1 MKCVLLVVV
10 ALSAFASNACYTLVA
25 GKEASRSGRVIVA
38 HNEDDYGELEV
49 FKCRVPARSHRA
61 DATVPAESG
70 KAILPQVEKTL
81 AFDWT
86 AVCRKDGRGG
96 LGAAD
101 TMLNEKGVLVVS
113 NNGNGIVD
121 SDPARLTDGGIV
133 HSLRRIVAERATS
146 ARDAV
151 SIITNLVTTWGYAH
165 TGRMYTVAD
174 RDEAWVVS
182 IVHGRQF
189 VARRCPDDAVTL
201 IPNCYK
207 VGRLEPG
214 DIVSPRFARVP
225 ADYDFAKANQDPAHY
240 RIPKNQLRDR
250 LAAEM
255 LTGEKWTD
263 DAVFPFAV
271 RPQAKVD
278 AALLRKIL
286 MTKPILRTATVD
298 TSVWDF
304 AALPPP
310 FAAAPDA
317 AERFDTYL
325 LPAPKAGGLD
335 IGFLKDLVAI
345 PSLTAD
351 LKEIA
356 RVVETLRGWLEKR
369 GVFCA
374 VETDDEG
381 RKVLYA
387 ATSPGKCH
395 DAVFV
400 THLDVVPAPER
411 LFAAEVDGDRI
422 YGRGTCDTK
431 GNALAIAQV
440 LVNLVG
446 RNPQVGAVFA
456 TDEEKGA
463 KVPTPTL
470 LLNRGYV
477 PRKFILVG
485 DTAGEQPGTLFTAEK
500 GHAIFTLVAHGR
512 GGHSAYPWEHD
523 NPIPRLCAGYL
534 KFKAA
539 WDAADTST
547 NVFRTVI
554 TPTMLEGSTA
564 PNIVS
569 DDVSMKL
576 SCRFAVPEDYGRVL
590 RMLRETSGL
599 DVVEP
604 AAYRPAIVNDPND
617 PHIVALLAS
626 LRKKWP
632 TFTTGTMLAATD
644 ATRYAHLKLPTVL
657 YGAISGHP
665 HADGEWAS
673 LRDLNDWIEAL
684 TDHLIL
690 SKVK

>member
-1 MKCVLLVVV
+1 MVMKRIVLVVV
-10 ALSAFASNACYTLVA
+10 ALSAFASDACSTLVA
-25 GKEASRSGRVIVA
+25 GKGASRSGRVIVA
-38 HNEDDYGELEV
+38 HNEDDSGELEV
-49 FKCRVPARSHRA
+49 FRCRVPARSHRT

-70 KAILPQVEKTL
+70 KAILPQVAQTL

-86 AVCRKDGRGG
+86 AVCRTDGKGG

-113 NNGNGIVD
+113 NNGNGMKD
-121 SDPARLTDGGIV
+121 DDPARLTDGGIV

-201 IPNCYK
+201 
-207 VGRLEPG
+207 
-214 DIVSPRFARVP
+214 VS
-225 ADYDFAKANQDPAHY
+225 DDPLH
-240 RIPKNQLRDR
+240 DR

-255 LTGEKWTD
+255 LTGEKWAE

-271 RPQAKVD
+271 KPQAKVD

-286 MTKPILRTATVD
+286 LTNPILRTSTVD

-304 AALPPP
+304 AALPVP

-325 LPAPKAGGLD
+325 LPRPKAGGLD
-335 IGFLKDLVAI
+335 IGFLKELVAI

-351 LKEIA
+351 LKGISN
-356 RVVETLRGWLEKR
+356 VVEAMRGWLEKR

-400 THLDVVPAPER
+400 THLDIVPAPER
-411 LFAAEVDGDRI
+411 LFTAEVDGDRI

-500 GHAIFTLVAHGR
+500 GHAIFTLVAHGK

-534 KFKAA
+534 RFKAA

-554 TPTMLEGSTA
+554 TPTMLEGSPA

-590 RMLRETSGL
+590 KMLRETSGL

-604 AAYRPAIVNDPND
+604 AAYRPAIVNDSND

-632 TFTTGTMLAATD
+632 SFTTGTMLAATD
-644 ATRYAHLKLPTVL
+644 ATRYAHLGLPTVL

-684 TDHLIL
+684 TESL
-690 SKVK
+690 KK